1 MRLMLLL
8 FVFAA
13 CLSWDCVGIIQRCNP
28 NDARFSPSCPCVGV
42 QDCPAGY
49 VCLDARCV
57 LGGRESSGVES
68 VAQVD
73 GLDGGGL
80 DSPADTTPTVDVSP
94 CEGVFCVPDGCACA
108 KDYKACGSEADGN
121 QYSIHCSEDCK
132 RLVKTS
138 CSPGL
143 YCYLG
148 ECRQCACDPAGS
160 CDAAR
165 NRKLL
170 CNCERVYRYVP
181 CPDSQTCVAKNGFVT
196 CQ

>member
-28 NDARFSPSCPCVGV
+28 NGARFSPSCPCVTA
-42 QDCPAGY
+42 QDCPAGQS
-49 VCLDARCV
+49 CRDARCV
-57 LGGRESSGVES
+57 PGEQEFPGSEFLV
-68 VAQVD
+68 Q
-73 GLDGGGL
+73 DGGI
-80 DSPADTTPTVDVSP
+80 DSGEIVSQGDAP
-94 CEGVFCVPDGCACA
+94 SGGDARFCEGLFCVPDGCACA
-108 KDYKACGSEADGN
+108 KDYRACGSEADGS
-121 QYSIHCSEDCK
+121 QYSIHCSEDCQ

-181 CPDSQTCVAKNGFVT
+181 CPDSQTCVVKNGFVT